1 MEMMTWINPEAWMR
15 NLDNKPINIKYDTKI
30 KSLDDYL
37 KENFFYKFGELF
49 RTLVGTKFMCYEGDE
64 LVTKTI
70 KEIKFNPDIVVDE
83 KRKKYV
89 EGKNKFV
96 AMHELPMPNDYTGY
110 KIFVFVISEDDVQ
123 YNFNEIY
130 LKPEK

>member
-1 MEMMTWINPEAWMR
+1 MTWINPDAWF
-15 NLDNKPINIKYDTKI
+15 NSFDKEPIKIKYDTKI
-30 KSLDDYL
+30 KSLDDYF

-96 AMHELPMPNDYTGY
+96 GLHELPMPNDYTGY
-110 KIFVFVISEDDVQ
+110 KIFVFVISDDDIQ

>member
-1 MEMMTWINPEAWMR
+1 MTWINPEAWMR

-130 LKPEK
+130 LKP

>member
-1 MEMMTWINPEAWMR
+1 MTWINPDAWFK
-15 NLDNKPINIKYDTKI
+15 NFDNKPININIDTKL
-30 KSLDDYL
+30 KTYDEYL
-37 KENFFYKFGELF
+37 KDNFFYKFGELF

-83 KRKKYV
+83 DRKKYV
-89 EGKNKFV
+89 EDKNKFV
-96 AMHELPMPNDYTGY
+96 GLHELPIPNDYTGY

-130 LKPEK
+130 LRPEK

>member
-1 MEMMTWINPEAWMR
+1 MTWINPEAWMK
-15 NLDNKPINIKYDTKI
+15 NLDNKPININLDTKL
-30 KSLDDYL
+30 KTYDEYL
-37 KENFFYKFGELF
+37 KDNFFYKFGDVF
-49 RTLVGTKFMCYEGDE
+49 RTLVGTKFMCYEGDV

-70 KEIKFNPDIVVDE
+70 KEIKFNPDIVEDE

-89 EGKNKFV
+89 EDKNKFV
-96 AMHELPMPNDYTGY
+96 AMHELPIPNDYTGY
-110 KIFVFVISEDDVQ
+110 KIFVFVISEDDIQ

>member
-1 MEMMTWINPEAWMR
+1 MTWINPEAWFK
-15 NLDNKPINIKYDTKI
+15 NFDNKPININIDTKL
-30 KSLDDYL
+30 KTYDEYL
-37 KENFFYKFGELF
+37 KDNFFYKFGELF

-83 KRKKYV
+83 DRKKYV

>member
-1 MEMMTWINPEAWMR
+1 MTWINPDAWFK
-15 NLDNKPINIKYDTKI
+15 NFDNKPININIDTKL
-30 KSLDDYL
+30 KTYDEYL
-37 KENFFYKFGELF
+37 KDNFFYKFGELF
-49 RTLVGTKFMCYEGDE
+49 RTLVGTKFMCYEGNE

-83 KRKKYV
+83 DRKKYV

-96 AMHELPMPNDYTGY
+96 AMHELPIPNDYTGY

>member
-1 MEMMTWINPEAWMR
+1 MTWINPDAWFK
-15 NLDNKPINIKYDTKI
+15 NFDKEPIKIKYDAKI
-30 KSLDDYL
+30 KSLDDYF

-89 EGKNKFV
+89 EDKNKFV
-96 AMHELPMPNDYTGY
+96 AMHELPIPNDYTGY

>member
-1 MEMMTWINPEAWMR
+1 MTWINPEAWFK
-15 NLDNKPINIKYDTKI
+15 NFDNKPININIDTKL
-30 KSLDDYL
+30 KTYDEYL
-37 KENFFYKFGELF
+37 KDNFFYKFGELF

-83 KRKKYV
+83 DRKKYV
-89 EGKNKFV
+89 EDKNKFV
-96 AMHELPMPNDYTGY
+96 AMHELPMTNDYTGY

>member
-1 MEMMTWINPEAWMR
+1 MTWINPDAWFK
-15 NLDNKPINIKYDTKI
+15 NFDKEPIKIKYDTKI

-83 KRKKYV
+83 DRKKYV

>member
-1 MEMMTWINPEAWMR
+1 MTWINPDAWFK
-15 NLDNKPINIKYDTKI
+15 NFDNKPININIDTKL
-30 KSLDDYL
+30 KTYDEYL
-37 KENFFYKFGELF
+37 KDNFFYKFGELF

-83 KRKKYV
+83 DRKKYV

-96 AMHELPMPNDYTGY
+96 AMHELPIPNDYTGY

>member
-1 MEMMTWINPEAWMR
+1 MTWINPDAWFK
-15 NLDNKPINIKYDTKI
+15 NFDNKPININIDTKL
-30 KSLDDYL
+30 KTYDDYL
-37 KENFFYKFGELF
+37 KDNFFYKFGELF

-70 KEIKFNPDIVVDE
+70 KEIKFNPDIVEDK

>member
-1 MEMMTWINPEAWMR
+1 MTWINPDAWFK
-15 NLDNKPINIKYDTKI
+15 NFDNKPININIDTKL
-30 KSLDDYL
+30 KTYDEYL
-37 KENFFYKFGELF
+37 KDNFFYKFGELF

-70 KEIKFNPDIVVDE
+70 KEIKFNPDMVVDE
-83 KRKKYV
+83 DRKKYV
-89 EGKNKFV
+89 EDKNKFV
-96 AMHELPMPNDYTGY
+96 AMHELPMTNDYTGY

>member
-1 MEMMTWINPEAWMR
+1 MK
-15 NLDNKPINIKYDTKI
+15 NLDNKPININLDTKL
-30 KSLDDYL
+30 KTYDEYL
-37 KENFFYKFGELF
+37 KDNFFYKFGEVF
-49 RTLVGTKFMCYEGDE
+49 RTLVGTKFMCYEGDV

-70 KEIKFNPDIVVDE
+70 KEIKFNPDIVEDE

-89 EGKNKFV
+89 EDKNKFV
-96 AMHELPMPNDYTGY
+96 AMHELPIPNDYTGY
-110 KIFVFVISEDDVQ
+110 KIFVFVISEDDIQ

>member
-1 MEMMTWINPEAWMR
+1 MTWINPDAWFK
-15 NLDNKPINIKYDTKI
+15 NFDNKPININIDTKL
-30 KSLDDYL
+30 KTYDEYL
-37 KENFFYKFGELF
+37 KDNFFYKFGELF

-83 KRKKYV
+83 DRKKYV
-89 EGKNKFV
+89 EDKNKFV
-96 AMHELPMPNDYTGY
+96 AMHELPMTNDYTGY

>member
-1 MEMMTWINPEAWMR
+1 MTWINPEAWMR
-15 NLDNKPINIKYDTKI
+15 NLDNKPININIDTKL
-30 KSLDDYL
+30 KTYDEYL
-37 KENFFYKFGELF
+37 KDNFFYKFGELF

-83 KRKKYV
+83 DRKKYV

-96 AMHELPMPNDYTGY
+96 TMHELPMPNDYTGY
-110 KIFVFVISEDDVQ
+110 KIFVFVVAKS
-123 YNFNEIY
+123 
-130 LKPEK
+130 L